1 MCRQR
6 SVSQGFSKMGEPSG
20 EPCADGTA
28 LADKMASPAKAA
40 RSRERGPTVLEKR
53 KQAEEAALVEFNGE
67 RRSKAS
73 QVADLSDGTDW

>member
-1 MCRQR
+1 MWNGVIGRGDRQR

-53 KQAEEAALVEFNGE
+53 KQAEEAALVELNGE
-67 RRSKAS
+67 R
-73 QVADLSDGTDW
+73 